1 MFMIDND
8 LPGDG
13 GNVPEVFRSGWPD
26 GLPTSELAFW
36 ASLSPTERDDLTKR
50 FAAVVAADVPGTD
63 LAELARDLGMGRT
76 GFYSLR
82 TRWADQRTLRA
93 VARFATRS
101 ARRIPTTVG
110 PAEAEAADGEA
121 AAGAAAPSK
130 PTARRLARERARDAA
145 RDPEALPRGF
155 GRAFVLDVT
164 PVDLV
169 APGGG
174 DPEWLV
180 CAFLIE
186 RFSGLILAAAPGS
199 AGVSPRLA
207 DVAREGAE
215 RALELR
221 LSVRKP
227 SLTVVVPDPREGE
240 FLTMTRMRAHLAEVL
255 GEASVRWSEPRRFG
269 SALVE
274 AVGERVGGLDLR
286 RRADWRKPIAHD
298 VLAKAA
304 VPSASEV
311 DVLLRTE
318 VRRSNEFLERRLRRL
333 GLTGGAGDPAP
344 LVGLLDA
351 AFPEEG
357 P

>member
-1 MFMIDND
+1 MIDNN

-13 GNVPEVFRSGWPD
+13 GDVPEVFRRVWPD

-145 RDPEALPRGF
+145 RDPEALRRGF

-318 VRRSNEFLERRLRRL
+318 VRRSNELLERRLRRL
-333 GLTGGAGDPAP
+333 GLIGGAGDPAP

-351 AFPEEG
+351 AFPEEA